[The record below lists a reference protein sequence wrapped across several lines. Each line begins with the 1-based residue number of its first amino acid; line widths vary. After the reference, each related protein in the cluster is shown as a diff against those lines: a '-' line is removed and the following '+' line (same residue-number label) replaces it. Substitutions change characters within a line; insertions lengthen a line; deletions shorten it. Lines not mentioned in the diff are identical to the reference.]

1 MQAILAVAFNILVV
15 VFFFSLTIFV
25 HELGHFLVARR
36 LGFKVEAFSI
46 GFGPALWKKTID
58 GIVYKIGL
66 LPFGG
71 YVALPQMDPTGQARA
86 AKADAP
92 ALPPTRPI
100 HRIAVALAGVTC
112 NVILAFVLAAII
124 YWTGRPAEM
133 RDMPARVGYVDTNG
147 VLFAQGL
154 RAGDRILAVGH
165 NDVQTWEDVVI
176 RAAMEPVVHLHTE
189 RSDGSRQTVKFEADS
204 VEKTA
209 AVIYGEMDPAAPV
222 IVGSVLTNS
231 AAKEVGL
238 RRGDRILSI
247 DGVEL
252 IGRAHMSSIVG
263 AASNR
268 PVALKILRDGQPLD
282 LAVTPRYDAEA
293 KRNLIG
299 VGFMS
304 ETIHP
309 SPLAEVKYAAGAVFR
324 LLNYLATPRYTGR
337 AFSAIGGAP
346 EIIFIFWQMAK
357 AGLIAAIAFAVT
369 ININL
374 AIINLLPFMVLD
386 GGHICLSVWEIVRGK
401 PAGPRFVSVL
411 WQAGAACLIAL
422 MLVLTVRGVFRIHQW
437 TSEPE
442 LPPAAA
448 TSTNKP

>member
-1 MQAILAVAFNILVV
+1 MQAILAVAFNIFVV
-15 VFFFSLTIFV
+15 VFFFSLTIFI

-36 LGFKVEAFSI
+36 LGFKIDAFSI
-46 GFGPALWKKTID
+46 GFGPALWKKTVN
-58 GIVYKIGL
+58 GIVYKIGV

-92 ALPPTRPI
+92 AIPPTKPS

-112 NVILAFVLAAII
+112 NIILALFLSSII

-133 RDMPARVGYVDTNG
+133 RDMPARVGFVDTNG
-147 VLFAQGL
+147 VLYAQGL
-154 RAGDRILAVGH
+154 RAGERIVAVGQ
-165 NDVQTWEDVVI
+165 NPVASWEDVLI
-176 RAAMEPVVHLHTE
+176 RSAMEPVVLIHAE
-189 RSDGSRQTVKFEADS
+189 RTDGSQHIVKFEAES
-204 VEKTA
+204 VEATA

-222 IVGSVLTNS
+222 IVGSVLSNS
-231 AAKEVGL
+231 AAKDVGL

-252 IGRAHMSSIVG
+252 IGRAHMSTIVG

-268 PVALKILRDGQPLD
+268 VVALKIVRDGQPLD
-282 LAVTPRYDAEA
+282 VSVTPRYDE
-293 KRNLIG
+293 KVNRHLIG

-309 SPLAEVKYAAGAVFR
+309 SPLAEIKYAGGAVFR
-324 LLNYLATPRYTGR
+324 LLNYLTTPKYSGR

-357 AGLIAAIAFAVT
+357 AGLIAAITFAVT
-369 ININL
+369 INVNL

-386 GGHICLSVWEIVRGK
+386 GGHICLSLWEIIRGK
-401 PAGPRFVSVL
+401 PAGPKFVSVL

-442 LPPAAA
+442 VPPAAA